1 MGKRGIK
8 AQLTTTIRSLFVIY
22 ALTAAFLPP
31 VSTAQTL
38 ESARES
44 YERGDYT
51 AAEKE
56 LKEILAENG
65 ENNEALA
72 LLREIELQRKKEE
85 AASLTERALIE
96 INSRNFRE
104 AYALL
109 ERAVVLDPENSRA
122 RELYLSIHE
131 VLQIEG
137 ETLERMLERQ
147 EEALSIAEEPVT
159 EIPPE
164 EERAV
169 AEAVPPE
176 EEEPVPEEAA
186 APPEPKAEHRYDRAI
201 VRGGPVLS
209 FARSDNLDYINS
221 NVGLFGLRLEGR
233 YYFNILQRGLGLS
246 FDYTGSL
253 LKLGGDDLIS
263 FGLHRMNVSARYR
276 LYLFERD
283 YGRLTLGARLNY
295 HLFVLNNREPLG
307 VYNFTRVHGPSLGL
321 FFEDP
326 VVYRFWKREFLKQ
339 FGLEGDFNYL
349 VLIGKGKQAPRASEW
364 SLSVYY
370 DLERYRFNLGY
381 RRYTLKNETVKEQYN
396 DIELT
401 AGYRF

>member
-1 MGKRGIK
+1 M
-8 AQLTTTIRSLFVIY
+8 TTVRSLFVIC
-22 ALTAAFLPP
+22 ALTAAFLPL
-31 VSTAQTL
+31 VSGAQTL

-51 AAEKE
+51 AAEEE

-72 LLREIELQRKKEE
+72 LLREIELQRRKEE
-85 AASLTERALIE
+85 AVSLTERALIE
-96 INSRNFRE
+96 INSRNFQE
-104 AYALL
+104 AYGLL

-131 VLQIEG
+131 ILQVEG
-137 ETLERMLERQ
+137 ETLDQMLERR
-147 EEALSIAEEPVT
+147 EEELSIVEEPAT

-169 AEAVPPE
+169 SEAVSPE
-176 EEEPVPEEAA
+176 EEEPVPEEPAP
-186 APPEPKAEHRYDRAI
+186 PPEPEVVQRYDRAI
-201 VRGGPVLS
+201 IRGGPVFS
-209 FARSDNLDYINS
+209 FARSNNLDYLTS
-221 NVGLFGLRLEGR
+221 NVGLFGLRLDGR

-253 LKLGGDDLIS
+253 LKLGGEDLIS
-263 FGLHRMNVSARYR
+263 FGTHRMNFSARYR
-276 LYLFERD
+276 MYLFERD

-307 VYNFTRVHGPSLGL
+307 VYSFTRVYGPSLGL

-349 VLIGKGKQAPRASEW
+349 VLVGKGKQAPRASEW

-370 DLERYRFNLGY
+370 DLKRYRFNLGY
-381 RRYTLKNETVKEQYN
+381 RRYTLKNDAVRESYN